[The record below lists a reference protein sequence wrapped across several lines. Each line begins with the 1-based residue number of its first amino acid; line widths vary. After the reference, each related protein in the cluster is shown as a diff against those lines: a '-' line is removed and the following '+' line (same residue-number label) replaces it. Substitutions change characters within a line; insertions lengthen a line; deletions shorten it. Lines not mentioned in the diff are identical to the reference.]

1 MKIRYFQKGFNYS
14 QDGPGNRL
22 VYHLQGCNWHCPWC
36 SNPEGIDPCR
46 AAKECDTADLI
57 REAKSCLPMMID
69 DGGVTLTGGEVL
81 LQWQAAR
88 ELLQGLHESGIS
100 TAIESNLSLPHL
112 DALLPWLDCLMCDC
126 KHYDPEKLHAV
137 TGGTLD
143 GLKEN
148 FAALSASPVPT
159 VVRIP
164 LIHTFN
170 DAKED
175 AKGFLRFF
183 AALPGKFSVEIL
195 PYHEYGKEKWSKI
208 GKPYQMHDAFVSKDT
223 VAFFEQTFTD
233 AGIHIVH
240 T

>member
-1 MKIRYFQKGFNYS
+1 M
-14 QDGPGNRL
+14 
-22 VYHLQGCNWHCPWC
+22 
-36 SNPEGIDPCR
+36 
-46 AAKECDTADLI
+46 
-57 REAKSCLPMMID
+57 
-69 DGGVTLTGGEVL
+69 
-81 LQWQAAR
+81 
-88 ELLQGLHESGIS
+88 
-100 TAIESNLSLPHL
+100 
-112 DALLPWLDCLMCDC
+112 
-126 KHYDPEKLHAV
+126 

-148 FAALSASPVPT
+148 FAALAASPVPT
-159 VVRIP
+159 VIRIP

-175 AKGFLRFF
+175 ADGFVRFF

-195 PYHEYGKEKWSKI
+195 PYHEYGKEKWRKI

-223 VAFFEQTFTD
+223 VAFFEQTFAD